1 MRKILA
7 IVPLLLLFSCGGGRN
22 PKGQL
27 QVSEAQTVHVFLLEE
42 SDETL
47 ADTVSLG
54 TVRTGEVVRQQVM
67 LQNRTGSGLVI
78 LSAVS
83 SCGCTTSDYPHAPI
97 PAEGEAKLTFDFDSR
112 GMQGYQIKHIAIKTS
127 NPKVTG
133 QLVITAEV
141 R

>member
-1 MRKILA
+1 MKKIFA
-7 IVPLLLLFSCGGGRN
+7 FIPFLLLLSCGGGRN
-22 PKGQL
+22 PKGQP
-27 QVSEAQTVHVFLLEE
+27 QVSEAKTVHLFILEE

-54 TVRTGEVVRQQVM
+54 TMRTGEVVRQQVM
-67 LQNRTGSGLVI
+67 LQNRTGGGLV
-78 LSAVS
+78 LLAAVS

-97 PAEGEAKLTFDFDSR
+97 PSEGEAKLTFDFDSR